1 VTQEALQATLQDTL
15 QTDILVIG
23 SGLAGLASA
32 WAAAKRGCQVTMLTR
47 TSNAAE
53 SNTNWAQG
61 GIIFHAPEESPD
73 QLVADILSVG
83 GRLSSPHA
91 ARLLSRE
98 GPRLVQEILIDEL
111 GVPFDSSIDNPEE
124 LDLTREAGHSLPRI
138 IHRKDQTGAA
148 IERAFLERVRAH
160 PNIKVIS
167 DATAVDLLTP
177 SHHSLEPTDVYRPL
191 TCVGAY
197 VLDQT
202 TGKIFSLLAKET
214 ILATGG
220 LGSVFLHTTNPPG
233 ARGDGIAMAY
243 RAGARCMNMQ
253 YVQFHPTALLA
264 PDGCFLISETVRG
277 EGGRLVD
284 RQGKEFMQ
292 KFHPDGSLAP
302 RDIAARAIYQTMLKS
317 GEPCV
322 YLDIT
327 HKPADYLRER
337 FPGIYAVCIERGIDL
352 TRQPIPVVPAA
363 HYSCGGIAT
372 DDYGRTT
379 VQRLRAA
386 GEVACTGLQGANR
399 LASTSLLECLVWG
412 TRSGAQ
418 AAEGIQRGDD
428 FYFPKVADWR
438 YEHEPADPALITQD
452 WMTIQHTMW
461 NYVGLIRSEKRLD
474 RAMRILSELD
484 LEIARFYEKCEV
496 SDSIIGL
503 RNGMLTALLIL
514 EAAQQA
520 RESRGC
526 HYRIN

>member
-1 VTQEALQATLQDTL
+1 MNKTTR
-15 QTDILVIG
+15 TDVLVIG
-23 SGLAGLASA
+23 SGLGGLAAA
-32 WAAAKRGCQVTMLTR
+32 WDVAKRGCEVTLLTR
-47 TSNAAE
+47 AQEPEDT
-53 SNTNWAQG
+53 NTYRAQG
-61 GIIFHAPEESPD
+61 GIIYRGQDELPE
-73 QLVADILSVG
+73 QLVMDIISAG
-83 GRLSSPHA
+83 AGLSSPEA
-91 ARLLSRE
+91 ASLLSHE
-98 GPRLVQEILIDEL
+98 GPRLVKEILIDEL
-111 GVPFDSSIDNPEE
+111 HVPFDPSPEHPGE
-124 LDLTREAGHSLPRI
+124 LDLTSEAGHSIPRI
-138 IHRKDQTGAA
+138 IHFKDQTGFS
-148 IERAFLERVRAH
+148 IERAFFQKVRLH
-160 PNIKVIS
+160 PKVKVLAN
-167 DATAVDLLTP
+167 ATAVDLLTA
-177 SHHSLEPTDVYRPL
+177 SHHSVEPTDVYRPL

-202 TGKIFSLLAKET
+202 TGKISSVLAKET

-243 RAGARCMNMQ
+243 RAGARCINLQ

-292 KFHPDGSLAP
+292 RFHPAGSLAP
-302 RDIAARAIYQTMLKS
+302 RDVAARAIYQTMLES

-327 HKPADYLRER
+327 HKPADQLRER
-337 FPGIYAVCIERGIDL
+337 FPGIYAVCLERGIDL

-372 DDYGRTT
+372 DAWGRTN
-379 VQRLRAA
+379 VDRLRAV
-386 GEVACTGLQGANR
+386 GEVACTGLHGANR

-412 TRSGAQ
+412 TRAGEQ
-418 AAEGIQRGDD
+418 AAERICRGNE
-428 FYFPKVADWR
+428 FYFPQVADWR
-438 YEHEPADPALITQD
+438 YENEPADPALISQD
-452 WMTIQHTMW
+452 WLTIQHTMW
-461 NYVGLIRSEKRLD
+461 NYVGLIRSEKRLN
-474 RAMRILSELD
+474 RAMRVLRELD

-503 RNGMLTALLIL
+503 RNGILTALLIL
-514 EAAQQA
+514 EAADQA

-526 HYRIN
+526 HYRID